1 MLISEILHLLNHNSI
16 VSGIFC
22 DLKKA
27 FDCVSHE
34 ILLNKLK
41 FYGMVNTQYNL
52 CSSYLQDRVQRTA
65 VMNGLDNNNNNNNN
79 KVLSEWVTIS
89 NGVPQGSIL
98 GPLLFL
104 QYINDLLMILQPDGV
119 PVMFA
124 DDTSVLISHG
134 NLIHFK
140 NTINAVYR
148 THDDWFKKNLLS
160 LNTVKTKCIN
170 FTTKNNR
177 LIERDIGDVSELIT
191 SSKQA

>member
-1 MLISEILHLLNHNSI
+1 
-16 VSGIFC
+16 
-22 DLKKA
+22 
-27 FDCVSHE
+27 
-34 ILLNKLK
+34 
-41 FYGMVNTQYNL
+41 
-52 CSSYLQDRVQRTA
+52 
-65 VMNGLDNNNNNNNN
+65 
-79 KVLSEWVTIS
+79 
-89 NGVPQGSIL
+89 
-98 GPLLFL
+98 
-104 QYINDLLMILQPDGV
+104 MILQPDGV

-134 NLIHFK
+134 NPVHFK

-170 FTTKNNR
+170 FTTKNSR